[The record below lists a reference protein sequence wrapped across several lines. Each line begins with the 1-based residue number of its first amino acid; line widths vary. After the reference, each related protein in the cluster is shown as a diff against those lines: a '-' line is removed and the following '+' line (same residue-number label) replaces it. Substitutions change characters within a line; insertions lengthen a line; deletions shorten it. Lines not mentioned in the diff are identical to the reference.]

1 MNPTPS
7 AERLLDDPE
16 RASRGGWAF
25 DASQG
30 FEDPVFQA
38 KDLREVY
45 DRSAGDSDMSS
56 DGIIVHGGAADR
68 KVYYLYIY
76 I

>member
-1 MNPTPS
+1 MSGKEPSPNWRFMALDESHIGWVPPHPTV
-7 AERLLDDPE
+7 ERLLDDPE

-30 FEDPVFQA
+30 FADPVFQA

-45 DRSAGDSDMSS
+45 DRSAG
-56 DGIIVHGGAADR
+56 GV
-68 KVYYLYIY
+68 L
-76 I
+76 

>member
-1 MNPTPS
+1 MVPPS
-7 AERLLDDPE
+7 VERLLDDPE

-30 FEDPVFQA
+30 FADPVFQA

-45 DRSAGDSDMSS
+45 DRSAGGNQGERMDEKRLVP
-56 DGIIVHGGAADR
+56 G
-68 KVYYLYIY
+68 
-76 I
+76 